1 MSDDPPQPHQH
12 ARGFWRRH
20 AAAFFRWL
28 HIYLSMISFAILFF
42 FAVTGLTLNH
52 ADWFSH
58 GRESVRQLKSRLD
71 AKWIAGPAASVQKL
85 EVVEFLRRAHGIK
98 GAVSE
103 FRIEDAQCDV
113 SFKGPGYSA
122 DAIIKRDSSEYEL
135 TETRMGFVAIINDL
149 HKGRDSGR
157 GWSLIIDISAAL
169 MVFVSITG
177 MVLLAFVRRRR
188 VIGYIAAV
196 IGAVVCWLV
205 YALFVP

>member
-1 MSDDPPQPHQH
+1 MSDVSPQPYKHVH
-12 ARGFWRRH
+12 GFWRRH

-28 HIYLSMISFAILFF
+28 HIYLSMISFAIVFF

-58 GRESVRQLKSRLD
+58 GKESGRQLKGKLD
-71 AKWIAGPAASVQKL
+71 AKWISGADESVQKL
-85 EVVEFLRRAHGIK
+85 EVVEFLRRAHSIK

-122 DAIIKRDSSEYEL
+122 DAIIRRGTGDYEL
-135 TETRMGFVAIINDL
+135 TETRMGFVAVINDL

-157 GWSLIIDISAAL
+157 GWSLIIDIAAAL

-177 MVLLAFVRRRR
+177 TVLLAFVKRRRFT
-188 VIGYIAAV
+188 GYVAAIV
-196 IGAVVCWLV
+196 GALLCWLV
-205 YALFVP
+205 YVLLVP